1 MSNRKQSS
9 KLKKYKIKTNKA
21 AKKRFKKTATGKV
34 FFYPTGHK
42 HLMSSKSGKKRR
54 HSRRMKPFKATHD
67 RTDVIRMLQDE
78 PGI

>member
-42 HLMSSKSGKKRR
+42 HLMSAKSSKKRR
-54 HSRRMKPFKATHD
+54 HSRRMKPFLATHD

>member
-1 MSNRKQSS
+1 
-9 KLKKYKIKTNKA
+9 
-21 AKKRFKKTATGKV
+21 V

-42 HLMSSKSGKKRR
+42 HLMSAKSGKKRR